1 MFMSDSARNK
11 AADKLTAALVDG
23 NSAIAKDFTVYR
35 LDEMNAADKLAMTE
49 EHLISPDMAE
59 KTGGRVLVSSDKT
72 MSIML
77 MEEDHIRLQ
86 IIKSGYEL
94 ESAYETADKVD
105 DVIEENVEYAFDKDF
120 GYLTSCPTNAGT
132 GLRAS
137 VMLHLPA
144 LVITNNIQRVLN
156 SAADLGIAV
165 RGLYGE
171 GSRASGDLYQLSNRI
186 TMGESEKDIISK
198 LKGVTDR
205 IIELEKQARESL
217 MKDSREALED
227 RLWRSYGTLKYAR
240 IMSSDE
246 AKQLMS
252 DVILGINMGIIE
264 SDADIME
271 LMTKSEPGQLIKAA
285 GRSLDA
291 TERDTARAAMI
302 REKI

>member
-1 MFMSDSARNK
+1 
-11 AADKLTAALVDG
+11 
-23 NSAIAKDFTVYR
+23 
-35 LDEMNAADKLAMTE
+35 
-49 EHLISPDMAE
+49 
-59 KTGGRVLVSSDKT
+59 
-72 MSIML
+72 
-77 MEEDHIRLQ
+77 
-86 IIKSGYEL
+86 
-94 ESAYETADKVD
+94 
-105 DVIEENVEYAFDKDF
+105 
-120 GYLTSCPTNAGT
+120 
-132 GLRAS
+132 
-137 VMLHLPA
+137 
-144 LVITNNIQRVLN
+144 
-156 SAADLGIAV
+156 
-165 RGLYGE
+165 
-171 GSRASGDLYQLSNRI
+171 
-186 TMGESEKDIISK
+186 MGESEKDIISK